1 MEDTLY
7 LFLSYFPILFFAIG
21 FIGNVLVIRIVHKTR
36 QMHTPTNYL
45 LANMAVSDVITILL
59 LSCKQ
64 FTENQLGRVS
74 HKFATFACK
83 AFSIV
88 GICVMVSSITLTVL
102 ALERYHALLKP
113 FRTELRL
120 SEDNVKKAIVFIWT
134 TSVVICFPQF
144 FFIEWSEED
153 ISCVGPFDKMT
164 EGSKIFTLLY
174 FTIFIMQSAI
184 MIFCYGSLI
193 RGLYFTNTVCS
204 ENDEE
209 GNSEKKKLVLT
220 FLLASLAFLI
230 GYGPFTVLCILV
242 ASGDNEQNYD
252 SKLYSVLGDVSTF
265 LFELTLCLNPILY
278 AFRSSS
284 YQQEFKRLLICKKP
298 TPNNDIEMRMAVSDV
313 FTIVTIAAHRFAFIP
328 NAFSQEFDRINHVRS
343 GCVGQRDSI
352 INLAWK
358 IHLIVFNALFLI
370 QSVVMVFCYGSLIRG
385 LYFTNTVCP
394 ENETAD
400 GERSSEKKKLV
411 ITFLLATLGFLI
423 GYVPGVAFNIVVA
436 FQTNANIDIN
446 LCSHLQNAFSF
457 MFSCSLCLNP
467 LVYGFRSA
475 HFREGFKRVLTT
487 CWKQTPQDDDIH

>member
-1 MEDTLY
+1 MEDSLD
-7 LFLSYFPILFFAIG
+7 LFFSYFPILFFTIG

-59 LSCKQ
+59 FLCN
-64 FTENQLGRVS
+64 FFPEGLLGRVS

-83 AFSIV
+83 ALNIV
-88 GICVMVSSITLTVL
+88 EICIMVSSITLTVL

-144 FFIEWSEED
+144 FFAEWSEEH
-153 ISCVGPFDKMT
+153 ISCVDPFDI
-164 EGSKIFTLLY
+164 SKIYTLLY
-174 FTIFIMQSAI
+174 FTIFILQSTI
-184 MIFCYGSLI
+184 MFFCYGSLI
-193 RGLYFTNTVCS
+193 RGLYFTATICS

-230 GYGPFTVLCILV
+230 GYGPSIVLYILV

-252 SKLYSVLGDVSTF
+252 SELYSLLDDVSTF

-298 TPNNDIEMRMAVSDV
+298 TPNNDIEMR
-313 FTIVTIAAHRFAFIP
+313 
-328 NAFSQEFDRINHVRS
+328 
-343 GCVGQRDSI
+343 
-352 INLAWK
+352 
-358 IHLIVFNALFLI
+358 
-370 QSVVMVFCYGSLIRG
+370 
-385 LYFTNTVCP
+385 
-394 ENETAD
+394 
-400 GERSSEKKKLV
+400 
-411 ITFLLATLGFLI
+411 
-423 GYVPGVAFNIVVA
+423 
-436 FQTNANIDIN
+436 
-446 LCSHLQNAFSF
+446 
-457 MFSCSLCLNP
+457 
-467 LVYGFRSA
+467 
-475 HFREGFKRVLTT
+475 
-487 CWKQTPQDDDIH
+487 

>member
-1 MEDTLY
+1 MEDSLD

-59 LSCKQ
+59 FLCNN
-64 FTENQLGRVS
+64 FTEDQLGRVS

-83 AFSIV
+83 ALNIV
-88 GICVMVSSITLTVL
+88 GICITVSSITLTVL

-144 FFIEWSEED
+144 FFAEWSEKR
-153 ISCVGPFDKMT
+153 ISCVETFDI
-164 EGSKIFTLLY
+164 SKFYTLLY
-174 FTIFIMQSAI
+174 FTIFIMQSTI
-184 MIFCYGSLI
+184 MFFCYGSLI
-193 RGLYFTNTVCS
+193 RGLYFTATICS

-209 GNSEKKKLVLT
+209 GDSEKKKLVLT

-230 GYGPFTVLCILV
+230 GYGPSIVLYILV

-252 SKLYSVLGDVSTF
+252 SELYSVLGDVSTF

-298 TPNNDIEMRMAVSDV
+298 TPNNDIEMR
-313 FTIVTIAAHRFAFIP
+313 
-328 NAFSQEFDRINHVRS
+328 
-343 GCVGQRDSI
+343 
-352 INLAWK
+352 
-358 IHLIVFNALFLI
+358 
-370 QSVVMVFCYGSLIRG
+370 
-385 LYFTNTVCP
+385 
-394 ENETAD
+394 
-400 GERSSEKKKLV
+400 
-411 ITFLLATLGFLI
+411 
-423 GYVPGVAFNIVVA
+423 
-436 FQTNANIDIN
+436 
-446 LCSHLQNAFSF
+446 
-457 MFSCSLCLNP
+457 
-467 LVYGFRSA
+467 
-475 HFREGFKRVLTT
+475 
-487 CWKQTPQDDDIH
+487 

>member
-1 MEDTLY
+1 MGDSLGR
-7 LFLSYFPILFFAIG
+7 FLSFFSILFFAIG
-21 FIGNVLVIRIVHKTR
+21 FIGNVFVIRIVHKTR

-59 LSCKQ
+59 FLWNN
-64 FTENQLGRVS
+64 FTEDQLGRVS
-74 HKFATFACK
+74 HTFATFVCK

-153 ISCVGPFDKMT
+153 ISCVGPFVKMT
-164 EGSKIFTLLY
+164 EGSKIYTLLY
-174 FTIFIMQSAI
+174 FTIFIMQSVI

-252 SKLYSVLGDVSTF
+252 SSELYSVLGEVSTF

-298 TPNNDIEMRMAVSDV
+298 TPNNDIEMR
-313 FTIVTIAAHRFAFIP
+313 
-328 NAFSQEFDRINHVRS
+328 
-343 GCVGQRDSI
+343 
-352 INLAWK
+352 
-358 IHLIVFNALFLI
+358 
-370 QSVVMVFCYGSLIRG
+370 
-385 LYFTNTVCP
+385 
-394 ENETAD
+394 
-400 GERSSEKKKLV
+400 
-411 ITFLLATLGFLI
+411 
-423 GYVPGVAFNIVVA
+423 
-436 FQTNANIDIN
+436 
-446 LCSHLQNAFSF
+446 
-457 MFSCSLCLNP
+457 
-467 LVYGFRSA
+467 
-475 HFREGFKRVLTT
+475 
-487 CWKQTPQDDDIH
+487 

>member
-1 MEDTLY
+1 MEDSLD
-7 LFLSYFPILFFAIG
+7 LFLSYFPILFFAVG

-59 LSCKQ
+59 ISCEK

-83 AFSIV
+83 ALNIIE
-88 GICVMVSSITLTVL
+88 ICVMVSSITLTVL

-153 ISCVGPFDKMT
+153 ISCVGPFDEMT
-164 EGSKIFTLLY
+164 EGSKIYTLLY

-193 RGLYFTNTVCS
+193 RGLYFTASICL
-204 ENDEE
+204 ENDED
-209 GNSEKKKLVLT
+209 GDSEKKKLVLT

-230 GYGPFTVLCILV
+230 GYGPSIVLCILL

-252 SKLYSVLGDVSTF
+252 SELYVSVLAAVSTF
-265 LFELTLCLNPILY
+265 LFDLTLCLNPILY

-298 TPNNDIEMRMAVSDV
+298 TPNNDIEM
-313 FTIVTIAAHRFAFIP
+313 
-328 NAFSQEFDRINHVRS
+328 E
-343 GCVGQRDSI
+343 
-352 INLAWK
+352 
-358 IHLIVFNALFLI
+358 
-370 QSVVMVFCYGSLIRG
+370 
-385 LYFTNTVCP
+385 
-394 ENETAD
+394 
-400 GERSSEKKKLV
+400 
-411 ITFLLATLGFLI
+411 
-423 GYVPGVAFNIVVA
+423 
-436 FQTNANIDIN
+436 
-446 LCSHLQNAFSF
+446 
-457 MFSCSLCLNP
+457 
-467 LVYGFRSA
+467 
-475 HFREGFKRVLTT
+475 
-487 CWKQTPQDDDIH
+487 